1 MLQEIDI
8 FSLETHDGPYE
19 KWPLKTRLFK
29 HGTPTTL
36 TLPGY
41 ILLHQYKTKAG
52 YFLFVTDWDCPYE
65 EMTHFILTDE
75 HLRIRS
81 SRQLG
86 GPYVS
91 YLLTAFSPQPDG
103 SAIATFGMDSGNDR
117 HYRLKIRDFSFFW
130 IWPKLSLRRCSHPK

>member
-19 KWPLKTRLFK
+19 KWPLKTRLLK
-29 HGTPTTL
+29 HGAPTSL

-86 GPYVS
+86 GPYIS

-103 SAIATFGMDSGNDR
+103 SAIATFGMDSGNNR
-117 HYRLKIRDFSFFW
+117 HYRLKIRDFSFSW
-130 IWPKLSLRRCSHPK
+130 IWPKLSLQRMLR